1 MHHPISYL
9 ALGDSYTIGESVPLH
24 ESFPYLTT
32 QLIRKQK
39 IAIHAPEIIAQT
51 GWTSTELA
59 EQLLK
64 TELNL
69 HYDFV
74 SLLIGVNN
82 QYRHLSLDNFRNDFE
97 YLLKKAIHLT
107 GGKSERV
114 IVLSIPDWGCTPYAN
129 DKNGAEI
136 AIEIDSFN
144 HVCNQ
149 FAKKYHTGFI
159 NITEETRVES
169 KNPAALA
176 SDQLHYSGLTH
187 LHWAT
192 KLANHI
198 IDICQ

>member
-1 MHHPISYL
+1 MQHAHSYL

-24 ESFPYLTT
+24 DSFPYITT

-39 IAIHAPEIIAQT
+39 VLMHAPEIIAQT
-51 GWTSTELA
+51 GWTSSELA

-64 TELNL
+64 TELQT

-114 IVLSIPDWGCTPYAN
+114 IVLSIPDWGCTPYAV

-136 AIEIDSFN
+136 GVEIDSFN
-144 HVCNQ
+144 HVCDQ
-149 FAKKYHTGFI
+149 FSKKYHTGYI
-159 NITEETRVES
+159 NITEETR
-169 KNPAALA
+169 AARNNADTLA
-176 SDQLHYSGLTH
+176 SDQLHYSGITHFKWATH
-187 LHWAT
+187 L
-192 KLANHI
+192 ANYMLK
-198 IDICQ
+198 ICQ

>member
-1 MHHPISYL
+1 MQHTISYL

-24 ESFPYLTT
+24 ESFPYITT

-39 IAIHAPEIIAQT
+39 LLIHAPEIIAQT

-64 TELNL
+64 TELQP

-107 GGKSERV
+107 GSKSERV
-114 IVLSIPDWGCTPYAN
+114 IVLSIPDWGCTPYAA
-129 DKNGAEI
+129 DKNGKEI
-136 AIEIDSFN
+136 SVEIDSYN
-144 HVCNQ
+144 HVCDQ
-149 FAKKYHTGFI
+149 FSKKYHTSFI

-176 SDQLHYSGLTH
+176 SDQLHYSGITH

-192 KLANHI
+192 KLANQI
-198 IDICQ
+198 IEIHQ

>member
-1 MHHPISYL
+1 MQHTISYL

-24 ESFPYLTT
+24 ESFPYITT

-39 IAIHAPEIIAQT
+39 ILIHAPEIIAQT

-64 TELNL
+64 TELQPQ
-69 HYDFV
+69 YDFV

-107 GGKSERV
+107 GGKSEHV
-114 IVLSIPDWGCTPYAN
+114 IVLSIPDWGCTPYAADKN
-129 DKNGAEI
+129 DKEI
-136 AIEIDSFN
+136 SVEIDSYN

-149 FAKKYHTGFI
+149 FSKKYHTCFI

-198 IDICQ
+198 IEICQ

>member
-1 MHHPISYL
+1 MQHTISYL

-24 ESFPYLTT
+24 ESFPYITT

-39 IAIHAPEIIAQT
+39 ILIHAPEIIAQT

-64 TELNL
+64 TELQPQ
-69 HYDFV
+69 YDFV

-107 GGKSERV
+107 GGKSEHV
-114 IVLSIPDWGCTPYAN
+114 IVLSIPDWGCTPYAADKN
-129 DKNGAEI
+129 DKEI
-136 AIEIDSFN
+136 SVEIDSYN

-149 FAKKYHTGFI
+149 FSKKYHTGFI

-176 SDQLHYSGLTH
+176 SDQLHYSGITH

-192 KLANHI
+192 KLANQI
-198 IDICQ
+198 IEIHQ